1 MAKNNS
7 WELIG
12 PALHIASMLI
22 IDKPALAFFRCV
34 KYGVPTRQ
42 NGHTVLAY
50 TEPIDTSSQ
59 DSEVLHDLE
68 NLAKRI
74 RIVFGA
80 LKPSRGDKAQTP
92 AVFYVSHQHFGTLV
106 FIPSHVGNFP
116 AANDFDH

>member
-1 MAKNNS
+1 
-7 WELIG
+7 
-12 PALHIASMLI
+12 MLTTN
-22 IDKPALAFFRCV
+22 KPALAFFRRV

-50 TEPIDTSSQ
+50 TEPIVTSGQ

-80 LKPSRGDKAQTP
+80 LKPSRGDKAQIR
-92 AVFYVSHQHFGTLV
+92 AVFYVSQK
-106 FIPSHVGNFP
+106 
-116 AANDFDH
+116 